1 MPRVI
6 GVSFKKTGKVYY
18 FGPKDLDIKEGDHV
32 VTVTARGS
40 KLGYVIQGPKDVSD
54 DEIVGTLKDVERIA
68 TPADIEKDA
77 SHRQRE
83 EEAMIICQEKIE
95 KHNLPMELLDAEMS
109 FDETMITFSFS
120 ADGRVDFRELV
131 KDIAAA
137 LHLKIQLLQ
146 IGVRDKAKLV
156 GGYGSCGQRL
166 CCNRFLTNFDPVSMK
181 MAKDQSLFLNPAKFS
196 GCCGKLMCCLK
207 FEHEY
212 YAKATKCLPCS
223 GCVLKTEQGNVKVK
237 DYNII
242 SNTVILENEEGAML
256 NMPIAKV
263 VTPGVCKKHGIHTEE
278 CNENCEY
285 VTKEE
290 LDYLDVYNIK
300 ETSEEN
306 IITSATALEGKSMN
320 FDSFK
325 GLLDDDEEDA
335 APQPDKK
342 NNKGKGNRKDRAGDN
357 KSQVTKK
364 RDDKK
369 GPKPFKMGKDTLND
383 LGITFRD
390 VEDTTKEPLKKQT
403 FKPRPFNHSKGGKRH

>member
-40 KLGYVIQGPKDVSD
+40 KLGYVIQGPKDVTD
-54 DEIVGTLKDVERIA
+54 DEIVGTLKDVERVA

-77 SHRQRE
+77 SHRERE

-95 KHNLPMELLDAEMS
+95 KHGLPMELLDAEMS

-212 YAKATKCLPCS
+212 YSKAGKNLPS
-223 GCVLKTEQGNVKVK
+223 PGAILKTDQGEVKVK

-263 VTPGVCKKHGIHTEE
+263 VTPGVCKKHGIHTEQ
-278 CNENCEY
+278 CNENCEC

-320 FDSFK
+320 FDTFK
-325 GLLDDDEEDA
+325 GLLDDDEEEVKES
-335 APQPDKK
+335 PNNK
-342 NNKGKGNRKDRAGDN
+342 NKGKGQKKDKSDD

-364 RDDKK
+364 GGDRK
-369 GPKPFKMGKDTLND
+369 GPKPFKMSKDNFSE